1 MAAVSLAVKW
11 PLSLTHGPVLATR
24 AGEGPEERM
33 WTEACSERLPEC
45 EREKGLLNSDVS
57 TKCTERS
64 QWQLF
69 FFLRFIYVFSS
80 GHVWM

>member
-45 EREKGLLNSDVS
+45 EREKGLLKSVAKN
-57 TKCTERS
+57 KQRM
-64 QWQLF
+64 
-69 FFLRFIYVFSS
+69 VFS
-80 GHVWM
+80 